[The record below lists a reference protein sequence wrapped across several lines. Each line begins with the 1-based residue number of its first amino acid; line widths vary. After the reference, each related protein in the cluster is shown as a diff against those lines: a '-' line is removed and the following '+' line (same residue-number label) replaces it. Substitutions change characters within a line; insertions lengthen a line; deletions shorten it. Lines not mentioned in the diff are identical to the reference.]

1 MHLKRI
7 AAPKTWPILR
17 KEKVFVAI
25 GKSPHKLELSL
36 PLITIFRDLL
46 KIANNAREIKK
57 IISEKNIVINNKIVK
72 DVRFR
77 AGLFDR
83 IYVKKL
89 EKYFSL
95 YLTEKG
101 KLEVKEISK
110 EKSEFKPCKIIG
122 KKILKGKKTQINC
135 FDGRNFIVNSEKF
148 KVGDSIVLDLKNNKI
163 IKHLSMEKGNFAL
176 VIKGK
181 NKGAYGRIESI
192 NDVNNTATL
201 DLKNKKITIPKKDLF
216 VLEENEFKI

>member
-17 KEKVFVAI
+17 KEKVFVTV

-36 PLITIFRDLL
+36 PLIIILRDLL
-46 KIANNAREIKK
+46 KAANNTREIKK
-57 IISEKNIVINNKIVK
+57 IISEKNIIINNKIVK
-72 DVRFR
+72 DVKFR

-83 IYVKKL
+83 IYIKKL

-122 KKILKGKKTQINC
+122 KKILKGNKIQINC
-135 FDGRNFIVNSEKF
+135 IDGRNFIVDSNKF
-148 KVGDSIVLDLKNNKI
+148 KIGDTIIINLKDNKI
-163 IKHLSMEKGNFAL
+163 VKHLGIEKGNFAL

-181 NKGAYGRIESI
+181 NRGAYGKIES
-192 NDVNNTATL
+192 VNSMVTL
-201 DLKNKKITIPKKDLF
+201 SLKNKKITIPRKNLF
-216 VLEENEFKI
+216 VLEENEIERTK